1 MDFLQHTSQLSGPQ
15 GGAIASTQEAQF
27 FTYLKPEEV
36 NIAIKTGCARGAGAA
51 SIFKAQLG
59 E

>member
-36 NIAIKTGCARGAGAA
+36 NIAIKTGCARGGQGQPQY
-51 SIFKAQLG
+51 SRHN
-59 E
+59 